1 MDLPPD
7 QGDQATRTLATLATS
22 GWRIIIYQIIV
33 IGLNRQ
39 RNENH
44 LKCELSAGLLHTLVG
59 PCVFTLEWKFS
70 KINAF
75 AHFFSHQNLLILLHP
90 AITATKQDLEL

>member
-7 QGDQATRTLATLATS
+7 QGDQATKTLATLATS

-39 RNENH
+39 TNENH

-59 PCVFTLEWKFS
+59 PCCFYIEME
-70 KINAF
+70 
-75 AHFFSHQNLLILLHP
+75 IL
-90 AITATKQDLEL
+90 KN

>member
-7 QGDQATRTLATLATS
+7 QGDQATKTLATLAIW
-22 GWRIIIYQIIV
+22 GWSIIIYQIID
-33 IGLNRQ
+33 LNRQ

-59 PCVFTLEWKFS
+59 PCCFYIGMEIFQNLCFCS
-70 KINAF
+70 
-75 AHFFSHQNLLILLHP
+75 FFPHQNLLILLHP
-90 AITATKQDLEL
+90 AITATKQDLEF